1 MRTGRTSHALP
12 PHDHA
17 AGPLGHLLHGQLP
30 VLVEVALRLKRSH
43 LVQLGEGEGE
53 GGGGQR
59 VAREASASLR
69 RQDPAVDLVLVV
81 VHGGSLEP
89 FGRGLR

>member
-1 MRTGRTSHALP
+1 MRTGRTSLALP

-17 AGPLGHLLHGQLP
+17 AGSLGHLLHGQLP
-30 VLVEVALRLKRSH
+30 VPVEVALRLKRPH
-43 LVQLGEGEGE
+43 LVQLGE

-59 VAREASASLR
+59 VAREAGAGLR

-81 VHGGSLEP
+81 VHRGSLEP
-89 FGRGLR
+89 FGRGLG

>member
-1 MRTGRTSHALP
+1 MRTGRTSLALP

-30 VLVEVALRLKRSH
+30 VPVEVALRLKRPH
-43 LVQLGEGEGE
+43 LVQLGEGG

-59 VAREASASLR
+59 VAGESGAGLR

-81 VHGGSLEP
+81 VHRGGLEP